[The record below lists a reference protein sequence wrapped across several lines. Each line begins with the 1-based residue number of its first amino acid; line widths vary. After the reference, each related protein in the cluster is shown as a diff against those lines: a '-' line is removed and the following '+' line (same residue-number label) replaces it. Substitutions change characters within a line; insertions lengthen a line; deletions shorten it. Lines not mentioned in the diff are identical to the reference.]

1 MHCYCYIAPAFVSSS
16 AQTCEIYI
24 IVLYNIYIYIRY
36 LFIPQII
43 LSYTAR
49 YPQVYPRVVYILF
62 ISVCMHIITLS
73 CTFQYSTC
81 DDLMQIQSEGKT
93 WRLHA
98 YQTNGV
104 RGSNFAQL
112 YVWGTALMGR
122 SVTYSTRVVPST
134 TRLNQYVPQKNKKI
148 TQITLM

>member
-49 YPQVYPRVVYILF
+49 YPQVYPRVVYI
-62 ISVCMHIITLS
+62 CMHAHNYII
-73 CTFQYSTC
+73 
-81 DDLMQIQSEGKT
+81 
-93 WRLHA
+93 LHF
-98 YQTNGV
+98 
-104 RGSNFAQL
+104 S
-112 YVWGTALMGR
+112 
-122 SVTYSTRVVPST
+122 
-134 TRLNQYVPQKNKKI
+134 I
-148 TQITLM
+148 